1 MPESMIAIISS
12 VVATGRMMKG
22 RDGLMEALLDALV
35 SDHSRVGAIGY
46 HGARRDR
53 RLPFCESA
61 GAVVAFPVVAL
72 PGVAFPGVAVAG
84 DALRSAGPA
93 ARLSASRGTTLAPL
107 RSLSAP
113 STTTRSPGE
122 RPD

>member
-1 MPESMIAIISS
+1 MPDSMIAIISN

-22 RDGLMEALLDALV
+22 RDGLMDALLRDRSGAGA
-35 SDHSRVGAIGY
+35 VGC
-46 HGARRDR
+46 HWARRDR
-53 RLPFCESA
+53 RPPFEESA
-61 GAVVAFPVVAL
+61 GAVVAFPGGA
-72 PGVAFPGVAVAG
+72 GVGAASRV
-84 DALRSAGPA
+84 SGPA
-93 ARLSASRGTTLAPL
+93 ARPSALRGTTLAPL